1 MNLTC
6 CHYLLPTSRIAEAT
20 VYRIACCLIKHSGI
34 LTAIINHYHR
44 PFKSWLSKNDEEA
57 IHDQIL
63 KKGMLCA
70 LVLIKAFGTV
80 FLSIS
85 VGQALVSAAFYMNS
99 VGEHLPD

>member
-1 MNLTC
+1 
-6 CHYLLPTSRIAEAT
+6 
-20 VYRIACCLIKHSGI
+20 
-34 LTAIINHYHR
+34 
-44 PFKSWLSKNDEEA
+44 
-57 IHDQIL
+57 
-63 KKGMLCA
+63 MLCA